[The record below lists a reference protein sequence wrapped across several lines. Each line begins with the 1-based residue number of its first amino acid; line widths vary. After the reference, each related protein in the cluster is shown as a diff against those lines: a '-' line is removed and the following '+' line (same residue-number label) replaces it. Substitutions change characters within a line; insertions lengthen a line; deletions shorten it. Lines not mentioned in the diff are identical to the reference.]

1 MPCRPGPLTGGVLKQ
16 AMRVVLG
23 VAMLTGGA
31 LAKESSDAGVAS
43 ESVGPARPSPQQ
55 RRGGGAERGVYRARV
70 TPRWLTNKATFWYRN
85 DLRGGGREFI
95 LVDAERGTRHRA
107 FDHEAVARQV
117 GAQDGAQLSAERL
130 HFSDDG
136 QSVVLVSATNAWR
149 LDLKTGKLDT
159 NQVAALKSTGLP
171 PEAQPRPSL
180 RNGPETRITFD
191 NQRDEAAEIFWI
203 DKQGGRRSY
212 GKVAAQSRKEQHTY
226 GGHVWLV
233 ADGRGETIAVFEAAD
248 EPDVAVIGGERPSAP
263 PRKEAG
269 DNEEE
274 RQDRRSP
281 RSPDGKWTAF
291 IKEHNVFMRPTDGG
305 EEVQL
310 SRDGKEGQ
318 PYGMIQWSPDSR
330 SIVAWLIQPGDRKE
344 VYLVESSPTGGGRA
358 KLKTHPYALPGDAF
372 SKYEV
377 SIFDIAGRK
386 QTKPS
391 LDRFEHEWERPQ
403 PHWAKDQRHFGYS
416 QEDRGHQR
424 FRIIQVDCQT
434 GAARNI
440 VDEKTDTFIW
450 TTHTEMLGLSL
461 VNWLTNTDEMIYVS
475 ERDGWRHL
483 YLVDANAGGIKNQI
497 TRGEWVVRGINRIDE
512 EKRQIWFHASGMN
525 ADQDPYFL
533 HFYRVNFDGSGL
545 VALTA
550 GNGNHSVQYS
560 PDGKYLIDT
569 YSRVDAPPVNELR
582 RVSDGKLICG
592 LEEADISELKES
604 GWAAP
609 EVFVAKARDGKT
621 DIWGIISR
629 PGDFDP
635 KKKYPVIETIY
646 AGPQGAY
653 VPKSFSNRRMFSAL
667 TDLGFVVVQI
677 DGMGTAFRSK
687 AFHDVC
693 WKNLKDAG
701 FPDRI
706 LWHKAVAAK
715 YPWYDI
721 SRVGVYG
728 TSAGGQNAA
737 GAVLFHPEFYQ
748 AAVANCGCHDNRMDK
763 ASWNEQWMGYPVGPQ
778 YAECSNIEHAA
789 RLRGNLFLIVGELD
803 TNVPPESTMRFV
815 DALIKARKDFELLAV
830 PGEDHG
836 IRGAAGDYA
845 NRRQQDFFVRH
856 LRGESPPDRN
866 SADASRD

>member
-1 MPCRPGPLTGGVLKQ
+1 MPAWLS
-16 AMRVVLG
+16 VVLG
-23 VAMLTGGA
+23 VAVLTWSARANELSDEDPGSN
-31 LAKESSDAGVAS
+31 SSDSAHA
-43 ESVGPARPSPQQ
+43 SPQQ
-55 RRGGGAERGVYRARV
+55 RRGGGVERGVFKARV
-70 TPRWLTNKATFWYRN
+70 TPRWLTNTASFWYRN

-95 LVDAERGTRHRA
+95 LVDAERGTRERA
-107 FDHEAVARQV
+107 FDHEAVARQIGV
-117 GAQDGAQLSAERL
+117 ADGARL
-130 HFSDDG
+130 PVENLDFSDDG
-136 QSVVLVSATNAWR
+136 QSVMLVTATNTWR
-149 LDLKTGKLDT
+149 LDLKTGQLDADK
-159 NQVAALKSTGLP
+159 VAAAKSAGLK
-171 PEAQPRPSL
+171 PEARPRPSL
-180 RNGPETRITFD
+180 RNGLETKITFD

-203 DKQGGRRSY
+203 DEQGSRRSY
-212 GKVAAQSRKEQHTY
+212 GKVAAHGRKEQHTY

-233 ADGRGETIAVFEAAD
+233 ADDRGETIAVFEAAD
-248 EPDVAVIGGERPSAP
+248 EPDVAVIRGEHPPAP

-269 DNEEE
+269 DEDDEGPG
-274 RQDRRSP
+274 RRSP

-291 IKEHNVFMRPTDGG
+291 IKEHNVFLRPTDGG

-318 PYGMIQWSPDSR
+318 AYDMIQWSPDSH
-330 SIVAWLIQPGDRKE
+330 SLVAWLVQPGDRKE
-344 VYLVESSPTGGGRA
+344 GYLVESSPPGGGRA
-358 KLKTHPYALPGDAF
+358 KLKTRPYALPGDTF

-377 SIFDIAGRK
+377 NVFDVTGRK
-386 QTKPS
+386 QIKPS
-391 LDRFEHEWERPQ
+391 VDRFEHEWERPQ
-403 PHWAKDQRHFGYS
+403 PHWAKDQRHFCYS

-424 FRIIQVDCQT
+424 FRVIQVDCQT
-434 GAARNI
+434 GATQNI

-450 TTHTEMLGLSL
+450 TTHTEMLSLSL
-461 VNWLTNTDEMIYVS
+461 VNWLKNTDEMIYVS

-497 TRGEWVVRGINRIDE
+497 TRGEWVVRGIDRIDE
-512 EKRQIWFHASGMN
+512 DKRQIWFHAGGMN

-533 HFYRVNFDGSGL
+533 HFYRINFDGSGL
-545 VALTA
+545 IALTA

-560 PDGKYLIDT
+560 PDRNYLVDT
-569 YSRVDAPPVNELR
+569 YSRVDGPPVNELR

-604 GWAAP
+604 GWQAP

-629 PGDFDP
+629 PGNFDP
-635 KKKYPVIETIY
+635 NRKYPVIETIY

-653 VPKSFSNRRMFSAL
+653 VSKSFSGRRMFSAL

-706 LWHKAVAAK
+706 LWHQAVAAR
-715 YPWYDI
+715 YRWYDI

-737 GAVLFHPEFYQ
+737 GAVLFHPEFYR
-748 AAVANCGCHDNRMDK
+748 AAVANSGCHDNRMDK
-763 ASWNEQWMGYPVGPQ
+763 ASWNEQWMGYPVGPH
-778 YAECSNIEHAA
+778 YAECSNIENAA
-789 RLRGNLFLIVGELD
+789 KLRGNLLLIVGELD
-803 TNVPPESTMRFV
+803 MNVPPESTMRFV
-815 DALIKARKDFELLAV
+815 DALIKAGKDFELLAV

-836 IRGAAGDYA
+836 IRGAAGGYA

-856 LRGESPPDRN
+856 LLGQSPPDRN
-866 SADASRD
+866 AATVSGN